1 MHYLAIA
8 GAALF
13 FVTLASCGGS
23 SSETPPPLEPL
34 PANVKYSRAATTLPG
49 ELGTPVVPPSGPTA
63 EGPDEEPAGK
73 SAPPPA
79 ANPK

>member
-1 MHYLAIA
+1 VHLLATA

-49 ELGTPVVPPSGPTA
+49 ELGTPVKPASNAAP
-63 EGPDEEPAGK
+63 EGPDAEPASNGS
-73 SAPPPA
+73 SAPATKP
-79 ANPK
+79 

>member
-1 MHYLAIA
+1 VHYLGSL

-34 PANVKYSRAATTLPG
+34 PVNVHYNRSATSLPG
-49 ELGTPVVPPSGPTA
+49 ELGTPVKPAASA
-63 EGPDEEPAGK
+63 EPLDEEPEPK
-73 SAPPPA
+73 PPEPVL
-79 ANPK
+79 PKKK

>member
-1 MHYLAIA
+1 VHHLATV

-49 ELGTPVVPPSGPTA
+49 EIGTPVKPAPGDAP
-63 EGPDEEPAGK
+63 EGPDEEPSGNGTG
-73 SAPPPA
+73 PA
-79 ANPK
+79 APK

>member
-1 MHYLAIA
+1 MHHLATV
-8 GAALF
+8 GAVFF

-49 ELGTPVVPPSGPTA
+49 ELGTPVGPAPSAAP
-63 EGPDEEPAGK
+63 EGPDAEPAGQG
-73 SAPPPA
+73 APPPKTK
-79 ANPK
+79 P